1 MPVFDFVQWT
11 EQAGGTLSIDG
22 PLIPVEVSV
31 PDALEKWYIR
41 NNLPIPVPALGYALI
56 DTGASIS
63 GVHEPLVQQMN
74 VQPVD
79 SIPVST
85 PSGTGRCSIYPAQ
98 LALPAMN
105 VSNVPVRLAGNQ
117 LNWTASDGKNV
128 IMLLGR
134 DILYQFLMVYH
145 GKLNTVT
152 LAF

>member
-1 MPVFDFVQWT
+1 MPVHDFVQWT
-11 EQAGGTLSIDG
+11 QQRGGTLTTDG
-22 PLIPVEVSV
+22 PLIPVEIGI
-31 PDALEKWYIR
+31 PTALEQWCVA
-41 NNLPIPVPALGYALI
+41 NNSPIPAPAVGFALL

-63 GVHEPLVQQMN
+63 GVHEPLLTQMN

-85 PSGTGRCSIYPAQ
+85 PSGNGRCSIYPAQ
-98 LALPAMN
+98 LAFPALN
-105 VSNVPVRLAGNQ
+105 VTRYSVRLAGNQ

-134 DILYQFLMVYH
+134 DILFQFLMVYNGPMH
-145 GKLNTVT
+145 SVT